1 MPGPNG
7 RVAGTLGTC
16 ERYGGGK
23 GLDRAGPEAA
33 GGVVGDPAGAGGAK
47 NPPGLVR
54 SRLPVLAPVLAAGGS
69 GGRPPPHAARLEV
82 ATIST
87 TMEYNVAVSR
97 AGSVRLCW
105 GTSDRF
111 RHAAATRYSE
121 SWGL

>member
-1 MPGPNG
+1 VPGPNG

-54 SRLPVLAPVLAAGGS
+54 SRLPVLAPVLGTWGAGGEAAAAPVPLPS
-69 GGRPPPHAARLEV
+69 THNTVNSKNATIFVVMGRPPSFP
-82 ATIST
+82 S
-87 TMEYNVAVSR
+87 
-97 AGSVRLCW
+97 G
-105 GTSDRF
+105 
-111 RHAAATRYSE
+111 
-121 SWGL
+121 

>member
-33 GGVVGDPAGAGGAK
+33 GGVVGDPGGGGGPKK

-54 SRLPVLAPVLAAGGS
+54 SRLPVLAPVLAAGAAEGEAAAAQAPLPS
-69 GGRPPPHAARLEV
+69 TPTAVDNRAATIVLLMGHPPPLP
-82 ATIST
+82 S
-87 TMEYNVAVSR
+87 
-97 AGSVRLCW
+97 G
-105 GTSDRF
+105 
-111 RHAAATRYSE
+111 
-121 SWGL
+121 